1 MPHGFELGGP
11 ITRLLGYGTQSMGN
25 VTKRTSVARFG
36 LKVPY
41 TLMFVRALFTGGSGS
56 ATMTMK
62 LDRLGDEL
70 DLYDFTEDT
79 WLTLGVGGS
88 AISTVRMVVPA
99 DEWPIYTY
107 PADHELVFEWANPN
121 SGTMRW
127 ALEVGLRGA

>member
-1 MPHGFELGGP
+1 MPHGFELGGT
-11 ITRLLGYGTQSMGN
+11 IIRLLGTGTQDMGD
-25 VTKRTSVARFG
+25 VTDRTSVARFRLTG
-36 LKVPY
+36 PY
-41 TLMFVRALFTGGSGS
+41 TLLFVRALFTGGSGS

-88 AISTVRMVVPA
+88 AISAVRMVVPI
-99 DEWPIYTY
+99 DELPIYTY
-107 PADHELVFEWANPN
+107 PPDHELVFEWPNPN

-127 ALEVGLRGA
+127 ALELGLRGA